1 MTEEFIQ
8 SRQNPR
14 VKNLIKLQ
22 ERAARKK
29 LGLFVIEGLRELSR
43 CVEKIG
49 VDEIY
54 FCPEFFKSDDH
65 SKFIEKIRQ
74 QKEISLCR
82 LSKGAFE
89 KISNRQGCDGLI
101 GVAKQWSCD
110 LADVKLPTNKAP
122 LVLVADSIEKS
133 GNLGALI
140 RTADSLG
147 THAVIV
153 TNGVCDIFNPSVIRA
168 SQGAVFSSQIAVCSA
183 QECSNWLKKNN
194 IKAYGAHLKATK
206 NLWDED
212 FTQPT
217 AIVMGSEKDGLGADW
232 DKLLDEK
239 IIIPMGD
246 GLSDS
251 MNVNVAAAI
260 CLYEASRART
270 KPRGRV

>member
-29 LGLFVIEGLRELSR
+29 LGLFVVEGLRELSR

-54 FCPEFFKSDDH
+54 FCPEFFKSPEH
-65 SKFIEKIRQ
+65 AKFIETIREK
-74 QKEISLCR
+74 KEIPLCR
-82 LSKGAFE
+82 LSEGAFE

-101 GVAKQWSCD
+101 GVAQQWSCALD
-110 LADVKLPTNKAP
+110 DVKLPPNEPP

-147 THAVIV
+147 AHAVVV
-153 TNGVCDIFNPSVIRA
+153 TNSVCDVFNPSVIRA
-168 SQGAVFSSQIAVCSA
+168 SQGAVFSAQVAVCSA
-183 QECSNWLKKNN
+183 RECSDWLKKNN

-206 NLWDED
+206 NLWNED

-217 AIVMGSEKDGLGADW
+217 AIVMGSEKDGLGEDW
-232 DKLLDEK
+232 NSLLDEK
-239 IIIPMGD
+239 IIIPMSD

-260 CLYEASRART
+260 CLYEVNRTRAKAR
-270 KPRGRV
+270 